1 MSKFHQILSLPY
13 LYIKCNYFWKKTDK
27 SNLPGKSFFQFGRS
41 IGLLLMKKLI
51 LSPKLLL
58 NPVSIVRYFEYDFAL
73 RSFSATSLSR
83 NQILDISSPYLFGLY
98 LASSFEGEYHYIN
111 PDSTD
116 LNLVKKYSSKLK
128 FKMKYSADSEDA
140 TNLSFSDNSFSHI
153 ISMSVIEHINAN
165 GDSEAIK
172 EMWRVLKPNGILIFT
187 FPVAKVFEEEFSDND
202 TYGLNVQQIKEKF
215 FFQRIYDEISINERL
230 LNKISNFTILSK
242 ELFGESETGFYKSY
256 SQRWEKNGLRETLK
270 DPYYISKYFK
280 KLESFNQIKDSAVIG
295 ITLRKDK

>member
-13 LYIKCNYFWKKTDK
+13 IYIKCNFFWWKSDK
-27 SNLPGKSFFQFGRS
+27 LNLPGKDFFLFGRS
-41 IGLLLMKKLI
+41 IGLQLLKKLI

-83 NQILDISSPYLFGLY
+83 NNILDISSPYLFGFY
-98 LASSFEGEYHYIN
+98 LASSFEGEYNYRN
-111 PDSTD
+111 PDSND

-128 FKMKYSADSEDA
+128 FRMKYNAESADA
-140 TNLSFSDNSFSHI
+140 TKLAFSDNSFSHI
-153 ISMSVIEHINAN
+153 ISISVIEHINGN

-172 EMWRVLKPNGILIFT
+172 EIWRVLKPNGILILT
-187 FPVAKVFEEEFSDND
+187 FPVAKVFEEEFSGKD
-202 TYGLNVQQIKEKF
+202 TYGLNVNQIKEKF

-230 LNKISNFTILSK
+230 LNKISDFTILSK
-242 ELFGESETGFYKSY
+242 EIFGESESGFYKSY
-256 SQRWEKNGLRETLK
+256 SQRWEKNGLRETVK

-280 KLESFNQIKDSAVIG
+280 KLESFDHIKDSAVIG